1 MNLEFCNDPSKQ
13 KVNVSKLTFVT
24 TINKY
29 KIDFNKVNNISDL
42 KLLLEFILSNVEFT
56 ENHKYYDK
64 IKHLAVKS

>member
-1 MNLEFCNDPSKQ
+1 MKINKNYKKSI
-13 KVNVSKLTFVT
+13 T

-64 IKHLAVKS
+64 IKHLAVKSGEFNEIVVGDK